1 MKRTDALTTA
11 ATPRHVPA
19 PAGGFRGW
27 LAAWAQA
34 WNEFWFT
41 PSDPLPLAVVR
52 IATGLILTWS
62 CLVWLLDADAFFGP
76 RGWLAPGDAW
86 RWGRAAHGFHSTRP
100 CSAAG
105 RGRAGGLPPRGPP
118 WPCD

>member
-11 ATPRHVPA
+11 ATPRHDPA

-27 LAAWAQA
+27 LADWAQA

-52 IATGLILTWS
+52 IATGLILTW
-62 CLVWLLDADAFFGP
+62 
-76 RGWLAPGDAW
+76 
-86 RWGRAAHGFHSTRP
+86 
-100 CSAAG
+100 
-105 RGRAGGLPPRGPP
+105 
-118 WPCD
+118 